1 MKTRSAFCLVLYS
14 ILFFDSAV
22 AAIAAEEN
30 IKFASPDK
38 RFALRISPAHDTE
51 SGDLKIDLIETAS
64 GKVIV
69 DLETAYSAHLS
80 DTVLVWSADSKWF
93 AYGTRNNRT
102 GETTVYFW
110 NGSAFVVVPLPEE
123 MPGPEI
129 KYRKGDDGSV
139 KNYGGAVKPVR
150 WLKSG
155 QLELSSDETMM
166 SRDSGRTYTGTIHI
180 TIKFD
185 AQHHAS
191 IASVSK
197 TKTTV
202 E

>member
-1 MKTRSAFCLVLYS
+1 MKTRAAFCLVLCP

-51 SGDLKIDLIETAS
+51 SGELKIDLIEAAS

-69 DLETAYSAHLS
+69 DLEGASSAHVS
-80 DTVLVWSADSKWF
+80 DTVLVWSADSKWC
-93 AYGTRNNRT
+93 AYATRNNRD

-110 NGSAFVVVPLPEE
+110 NGSAFEVVPLPENL
-123 MPGPEI
+123 PAPDI
-129 KYRKGDDGSV
+129 KFRKGDDAGV
-139 KNYGGAVKPVR
+139 KNYGGAVTPAR

-155 QLELSSDETMM
+155 ELELSSDSVMM
-166 SRDSGRTYTGTIHI
+166 SRESGRTYTGTIHI

-185 AQHHAS
+185 AQHHAF

-197 TKTTV
+197 TRTTV

>member
-1 MKTRSAFCLVLYS
+1 MKTRSAFCLVLYP

-51 SGDLKIDLIETAS
+51 GGNLKIDLIETAS

-69 DLETAYSAHLS
+69 DLEGASSAHAS
-80 DTVLVWSADSKWF
+80 DTVLLWSADSKWC
-93 AYGTRNNRT
+93 AYATRNNREC
-102 GETTVYFW
+102 ETTIYFW
-110 NGSAFVVVPLPEE
+110 NGSAFVAVALPEL
-123 MPGPEI
+123 PGPEI

-139 KNYGGAVKPVR
+139 KNYGGGGEPAR

-166 SRDSGRTYTGTIHI
+166 SRDSGRTYTGVVLI
-180 TIKFD
+180 TVSFD
-185 AQHHAS
+185 TQHHAS
-191 IASVSK
+191 IKRVSK

-202 E
+202 